1 MDSSVIYKSL
11 FIFLIL
17 ITQVKSIEFNGKF
30 FQGHFIVGKT
40 DPKAKIIIDK
50 KMLKFLM
57 RDILFLALIEIESLI

>member
-30 FQGHFIVGKT
+30 FQG
-40 DPKAKIIIDK
+40 
-50 KMLKFLM
+50 
-57 RDILFLALIEIESLI
+57 

>member
-17 ITQVKSIEFNGKF
+17 ITQVKSVEFNGKF

-50 KMLKFLM
+50 KKC
-57 RDILFLALIEIESLI
+57 

>member
-17 ITQVKSIEFNGKF
+17 ITQVKSVEFNGKF